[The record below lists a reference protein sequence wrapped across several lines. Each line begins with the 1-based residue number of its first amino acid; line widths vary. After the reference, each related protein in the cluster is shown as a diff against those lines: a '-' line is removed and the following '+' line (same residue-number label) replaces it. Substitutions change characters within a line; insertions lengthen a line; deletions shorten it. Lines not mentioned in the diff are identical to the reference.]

1 MMSTPARLRELAVA
15 ACCLGAAAG
24 EAATTCGVTPM
35 SMSLGTYFGDS
46 AAPTDSIGS
55 LVVRCSRDGGPQNIS
70 ITMALGASATSG
82 SIANRRLLQAGGAD
96 MLAYN
101 LYRDASRLSVW
112 GQTAGVDTVT
122 RTASIP
128 NKSSLNVTFNVYGRV
143 PGLQSIYAGSYADS
157 LLVTI
162 SY

>member
-1 MMSTPARLRELAVA
+1 MAAIGLA
-15 ACCLGAAAG
+15 AAAG
-24 EAATTCGVTPM
+24 HAATTCGVTPM
-35 SMSLGTYFGDS
+35 SMSLGTYYGDS
-46 AAPTDSIGS
+46 AVATDSIGS

-82 SIANRRLLQAGGAD
+82 STANRRLLQVGGAD

-101 LYRDASRLSVW
+101 LYRDASRISVW
-112 GQTAGVDTVT
+112 GQATGVDTVT
-122 RTASIP
+122 RNASIP
-128 NKSSLNVTFNVYGRV
+128 NKSSLDVTFNIYGRI
-143 PGLQSIYAGSYADS
+143 PGLQSVYAGTYTDS